1 MSVAQ
6 REALVAGDAEG
17 RQQVEAL
24 VQQGLEARGRGVG
37 RVEQVVNLL
46 TRRTQG
52 GHWRGRNGGV
62 LKTRCCVLPA
72 AEVTKVFTF
81 CTEVEVQ
88 ILVEKILWLK

>member
-1 MSVAQ
+1 MERGGLTQERRVSVAQ

-62 LKTRCCVLPA
+62 LKV
-72 AEVTKVFTF
+72 VKV
-81 CTEVEVQ
+81 V
-88 ILVEKILWLK
+88 KS